1 MTRNA
6 AAKKIGN
13 QPNQRTQLFSRGE
26 KKDMTAT
33 LALAVSIIALI
44 LIVGLT
50 IMVIDQARIVKACRK
65 AYFSPV
71 TIDVVGD
78 KNNVPA
84 RAHAT
89 DAGFDVRINEDVHLA
104 PGERALVTTGI
115 RLGVPDGYY
124 VAAVPRSGMAH
135 KVGVTL
141 NNAPGTIDAGYE
153 GVVYLNVINHG
164 DRRVVL
170 HKGDRVAQLI
180 VQRVQPAVMRRVDS
194 LSGDTTRGVNGH
206 GSTGVK

>member
-1 MTRNA
+1 
-6 AAKKIGN
+6 
-13 QPNQRTQLFSRGE
+13 
-26 KKDMTAT
+26 MTAT
-33 LALAVSIIALI
+33 LALVVSIIALI

-50 IMVIDQARIVKACRK
+50 IMVIDQARIVKACKK

-115 RLGVPDGYY
+115 RLGVPDGYF

-135 KVGVTL
+135 KVGITL

-153 GVVYLNVINHG
+153 GIVYLNLINHSPKH
-164 DRRVVL
+164 VVL
-170 HKGDRVAQLI
+170 HKGDRVAQL
-180 VQRVQPAVMRRVDS
+180 VVNRVQPAVMRRVDS
-194 LSGDTTRGVNGH
+194 LSGDTARAVNGH
-206 GSTGVK
+206 GSTGVQ

>member
-6 AAKKIGN
+6 AAKKTGN
-13 QPNQRTQLFSRGE
+13 QPNQKTQQFSLGE

-44 LIVGLT
+44 LAIALVV
-50 IMVIDQARIVKACRK
+50 MFRDQARSVKACKK

-78 KNNVPA
+78 KANIPA
-84 RAHAT
+84 RAHAH

-153 GVVYLNVINHG
+153 GIVYLNLINHSPKH
-164 DRRVVL
+164 VVL

-194 LSGDTTRGVNGH
+194 LSGDTTRGTSGH

>member
-1 MTRNA
+1 
-6 AAKKIGN
+6 
-13 QPNQRTQLFSRGE
+13 
-26 KKDMTAT
+26 MTAT

-50 IMVIDQARIVKACRK
+50 IMVIDQARIVKACKK

-115 RLGVPDGYY
+115 RLGVPEGYY

-153 GVVYLNVINHG
+153 GVVYLNLINHSPKH
-164 DRRVVL
+164 VVL
-170 HKGDRVAQLI
+170 HKGDRVAQL
-180 VQRVQPAVMRRVDS
+180 VVNRVQPAIMRQVNALD
-194 LSGDTTRGVNGH
+194 GDTARGVNGH
-206 GSTGVK
+206 GSTGVQ